1 MTSFDDFDLR
11 TIRLFNDEKFF
22 INDNVIQEKDNVTWD
37 IADNEDDWINIRKP
51 KIINN
56 NDIKPIVIER
66 VINAVSE
73 LLAVLDIKNYLENDN
88 FEGIK
93 TLILST
99 IKETI

>member
-1 MTSFDDFDLR
+1 MT
-11 TIRLFNDEKFF
+11 
-22 INDNVIQEKDNVTWD
+22 IQEKDNVVWD
-37 IADNEDDWINIRKP
+37 ITDNEDNWIIIRKP

-56 NDIKPIVIER
+56 NAIKPIIIER
-66 VINAVSE
+66 VIDATSE
-73 LLAVLDIKNYLENDN
+73 LLAVLDIKDYLENDN

>member
-56 NDIKPIVIER
+56 NDIKQIVIER

>member
-22 INDNVIQEKDNVTWD
+22 ISDNAIQEKDNVTWD
-37 IADNEDDWINIRKP
+37 ITDNEDDWINIRKP

-66 VINAVSE
+66 VIDATSE
-73 LLAVLDIKNYLENDN
+73 LLAVLDIKDYLENDN

-93 TLILST
+93 TLILSA

>member
-22 INDNVIQEKDNVTWD
+22 ISDNVIQEKDNVTWD
-37 IADNEDDWINIRKP
+37 ITDNEDDWINIRKP